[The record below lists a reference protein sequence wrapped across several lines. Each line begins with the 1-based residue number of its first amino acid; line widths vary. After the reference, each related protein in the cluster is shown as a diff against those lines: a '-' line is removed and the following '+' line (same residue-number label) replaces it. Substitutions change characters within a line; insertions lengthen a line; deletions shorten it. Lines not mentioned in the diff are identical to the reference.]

1 MAGLEIEAEA
11 AVAIAR
17 REAWFDR
24 AFLVA
29 LDTQMGLD
37 LDKPTPVSPLNG
49 EEEAAKTERLAALGT
64 VVERFKFKRRDVARD
79 SMVVMLLCNSDNWWA
94 KNVSMMLF

>member
-17 REAWFDR
+17 REVWFDG

-37 LDKPTPVSPLNG
+37 RDTPMPLWPLKGG
-49 EEEAAKTERLAALGT
+49 EEPAKTERLAALVT
-64 VVERFKFKRRDVARD
+64 VVGRFKFKRRDAARD
-79 SMVVMLLCNSDNWWA
+79 SMVVMLLCNSDCE
-94 KNVSMMLF
+94 